1 MAGGDCSDFTS
12 RPPRLNLVCKF
23 YKFEVR
29 IFFTYYRFVWGTRKP
44 MINLNTCT
52 VCERKISHRV
62 SAQQL
67 RGSDPTPDDS
77 PTKTKIVR
85 YMNVLKA

>member
-1 MAGGDCSDFTS
+1 MAGEACSDFTS

-29 IFFTYYRFVWGTRKP
+29 IFFTYRRVVWGTRKP

-67 RGSDPTPDDS
+67 GGGGLTRPLTIARPK
-77 PTKTKIVR
+77 PK
-85 YMNVLKA
+85 